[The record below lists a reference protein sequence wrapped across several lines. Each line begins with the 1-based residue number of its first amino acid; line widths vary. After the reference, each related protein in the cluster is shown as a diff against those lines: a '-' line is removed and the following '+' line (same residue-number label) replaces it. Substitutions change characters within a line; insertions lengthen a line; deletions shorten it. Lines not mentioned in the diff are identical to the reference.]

1 MLDPHRLNV
10 FRSVMASGSIQAAAD
25 NLRMTPSAV
34 SQHMAALQRETGL
47 DLFDRVGRGI
57 EPTPAAESLLAHSEV
72 VMQQWSRLDSFVAD
86 LREGRTGRLVLGYFA
101 SAGAAWMPQ
110 VVKRL
115 TDDMPDLVVELVLT
129 ELGARSTLP
138 DIDVTMD
145 NTENA
150 RRSGYRK
157 VPLMADPYVLAVA
170 ADHPLA
176 GRPSVD
182 LAELQ
187 GQAWVTNDYL
197 ASPGHRLLIAACSAR
212 GFTPRFAVQAQDHY
226 SALAFVE
233 AGLGISV
240 LPRLASRAAP
250 DGVSLVRIDDAP
262 VRHLVA
268 MVREGGPRNKAA
280 DRVVE
285 LLLELSH
292 PASGRRS
299 RRGGSRRSGPGR
311 RG

>member
-34 SQHMAALQRETGL
+34 SQHMAALQRQTGL

-57 EPTPAAESLLAHSEV
+57 EPTPAAESLLAHAEDV
-72 VMQQWSRLDSFVAD
+72 LRQWTRLDSVVAD

-110 VVKRL
+110 VVRRL
-115 TDDMPDLVVELVLT
+115 TKDMPDLVVDLVLT
-129 ELGARSTLP
+129 ELGARSPHP

-150 RRSGYRK
+150 RRPGYRK
-157 VPLMADPYVLAVA
+157 VPLMVDPYVLAVA
-170 ADHPLA
+170 PDDPLA
-176 GRPSVD
+176 GERQVELID
-182 LAELQ
+182 LQ
-187 GQAWVTNDYL
+187 DRAWVTNDYL
-197 ASPGHRLLIAACSAR
+197 ASPGHRVLVAACSAR
-212 GFTPRFAVQAQDHY
+212 GFTPRFSVQAQDHY

-233 AGLGISV
+233 AGVAITV
-240 LPRLASRAAP
+240 LPRLAARAAP
-250 DGVSLVRIDDAP
+250 ETVTLVDIVDPPERA
-262 VRHLVA
+262 LVA

-285 LLLELSH
+285 LLLELSRE
-292 PASGRRS
+292 PFGPRS
-299 RRGGSRRSGPGR
+299 RRGR
-311 RG
+311 